1 MRLCTLFMIFFVPTL
16 LLCESVLSYGED
28 AVSGDGSI
36 SPESCSVRE
45 SNGTDWK
52 RCSRKP
58 KESYSVTPAT
68 SGNSEKGTKKSEDP
82 GTKEQPPNGTSL
94 PYPTVRFCGVERDN
108 GEVADNSSTRLKRY
122 IRQGSIWRK
131 TNLKWTLRTPSVR
144 PGLPSDV
151 IRQQLTAAMNLWQQE
166 SMLVFEEV
174 SPHSSNIDIFVDFLK
189 GDHGDDNSFDGR
201 GGTLAHAYYPG
212 PGIGGDIHFD
222 DAENFVPHEKVVE
235 YVSTSLLVTAAHE
248 LGHSL
253 GLSHSDVDKAL
264 MSPIYQTF
272 PVNFNKLPDDD
283 RRGIVS
289 LYGKPEVPESTER
302 YTLPPWTPPLI
313 KTTTTPKPVTP
324 PSRPQPDT
332 PPPPRPPK
340 PHVPTTT
347 TRRPPKPTRPP
358 VVPEESCRSGQP
370 RQGVPD
376 MCNTDFDSVTVFRQE
391 IFFFKGKHYWRIS
404 RKGRLYEQGAP
415 HLLHKFFVGL
425 PREIDRVDAAYETKA
440 SNLVLISGTRYYELD
455 GGLRLVKSDMLLSLG
470 VNATRLNAAMT
481 WGYNG
486 RVYLFSNDS
495 YWRLGYD
502 YQAELDYP
510 RDAGVWRRLP
520 ENYTGALTF
529 RAKTYFFG
537 GKMFWTFNASGMRLE
552 DPLSIGPYWFGCP
565 NRRVESRIPCLTSSA
580 HFNHWPSQLGPYH
593 TLLVALFY
601 QLFQECFKFA

>member
-1 MRLCTLFMIFFVPTL
+1 MGLRTLLIIFFISIL
-16 LLCESVLSYGED
+16 LLCESILSYG
-28 AVSGDGSI
+28 GDGVGVDDLF
-36 SPESCSVRE
+36 SPESCQVNE
-45 SNGTDWK
+45 SNETNWK
-52 RCSRKP
+52 GCSSKP
-58 KESYSVTPAT
+58 EESFSVTPIT
-68 SGNSEKGTKKSEDP
+68 PENSEKGTERLEEP
-82 GTKEQPPNGTSL
+82 RTKEQHPNGTSH

-108 GEVADNSSTRLKRY
+108 GEVAINSSSRLKRY

-131 TNLKWTLRTPSVR
+131 TNLKWTLRTPSLR

-151 IRQQLTAAMNLWQQE
+151 VRQQLIAAMNLWQQE
-166 SMLVFEEV
+166 STLVFEEV
-174 SPHSSNIDIFVDFLK
+174 SPQSSNIDIFVDFRK

-222 DAENFVPHEKVVE
+222 DAENFVSHEKVVE

-283 RRGIVS
+283 RRGIQS
-289 LYGKPEVPESTER
+289 LYGRPEVPESTER
-302 YTLPPWTPPLI
+302 YTFPPRTTPFL
-313 KTTTTPKPVTP
+313 KTTTTTLKPVIP
-324 PSRPQPDT
+324 SSRPQPGT
-332 PPPPRPPK
+332 RPPPRPPK
-340 PHVPTTT
+340 PHVPSTT

-358 VVPEESCRSGQP
+358 VIPEASCKSGQP

-376 MCNTDFDSVTVFRQE
+376 MCNTDFDAVTVFRQE

-415 HLLHKFFVGL
+415 HLIHKFFVGL
-425 PREIDRVDAAYETKA
+425 PQEIDRVDAAYETKA
-440 SNLVLISGTRYYELD
+440 SNIVLISGTRYYELD
-455 GGLRLVKSDMLLSLG
+455 GGLRLAKSDVLLSLG

-486 RVYLFSNDS
+486 RVYLFSYDS

-510 RDAGVWRRLP
+510 RDSGVWRRLP

-529 RAKTYFFG
+529 RAKTYFFS
-537 GKMFWTFNASGMRLE
+537 GKMFWTFNASGMNLE

-565 NRRVESRIPCLTSSA
+565 NRRVESRILCLTSSA
-580 HFNHWPSQLGPYH
+580 PYNQWSSQLGLYH
-593 TLLVALFY
+593 TLLVAVIY
-601 QLFQECFKFA
+601 QLFQE